1 MPKLAPDSRLH
12 FAKIAVMI
20 IPTTIP
26 AYFAA
31 PVYKTPLIKLFFKEP
46 IVQPSFWR

>member
-20 IPTTIP
+20 SMVELGYQDI
-26 AYFAA
+26 FSA
-31 PVYKTPLIKLFFKEP
+31 PIYLAVFVSLCVSLFFD
-46 IVQPSFWR
+46 